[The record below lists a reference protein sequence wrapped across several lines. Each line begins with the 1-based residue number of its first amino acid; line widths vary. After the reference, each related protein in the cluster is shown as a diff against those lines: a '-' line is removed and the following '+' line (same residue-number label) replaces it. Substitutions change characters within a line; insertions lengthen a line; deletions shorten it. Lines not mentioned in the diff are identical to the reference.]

1 MKSLELSGR
10 WKMRRDTESE
20 WIDAAVPGC
29 VHTDLLAAGKID
41 DPYYRDNEQH
51 LFWIGKSDWVYRRT
65 FHVDPELLASERIAL
80 ECDGLD
86 TFATVLVNDTEV
98 GSADN
103 QFRRW
108 EFDVKPA
115 LQQGENTIQVM
126 LRSVYPY
133 MEEQQS
139 IRYLNL
145 TGVGQHRIDG
155 SNRVR
160 KSQCNFG
167 WDWGP
172 MCVTYGI
179 WQGIRIVGRNAAR
192 LNGIHVTQ
200 DHTAAG
206 RVTLGVH
213 AGVEWFSKAVL
224 SLRVTVT
231 KDGEVVAEA
240 TEPVSSGTADV
251 DFAIVGPELW
261 WPNGLG
267 DQPLYTVSAELRDRD
282 GVLDTADKT
291 IGLRTLRLRREKEA
305 EGESFEFVI
314 NDVPFF
320 AKGAN
325 WIPADT
331 FVTRVS
337 DEQYEDLIRSAA
349 DANMNMLRVWGGGIY
364 EPDVFYDLCDRYGV
378 CVWQDFMFA
387 CSAYPAYD
395 DAFMRS
401 VEQEARDTVARLRHH
416 PSIALWCGNNEIE
429 QINAAFIGNDA
440 GKMTWQEYESLFDEL
455 LPKLVT
461 ELDPERDYWPSSP
474 HTPHGSRSDANDPS
488 CGDAHLWDVWHGR
501 KPFEWYRT
509 CRHRFNSEFGFQ
521 SFPEPRVV
529 EGYTAP
535 EDRNITSYI
544 MELHQR
550 SGIGND
556 AIIQY
561 MLSWFRLPSSHEMTL
576 WVSQILQGMA
586 IKYAVEHWRRQMP
599 RGMGTLYW
607 QLNDCWPVASWA
619 SIDYHHNWKALHYMA
634 RRFFAPLLVSA
645 VEDDQSGTVEVHVTN
660 DLRTERDCTVLWEL
674 TDVDGRSLGSGELAA
689 PIGPGK
695 SRVVGSI
702 HCTDV
707 VRTVGERGLI
717 VWLDMV
723 SEDEVVSSN
732 MATFARPKHLSL
744 RRRQPEISVE
754 ALQDGV
760 FQVSLASEAPLL
772 WVWVEVEGSAGRLS
786 DSFFHLRPGHP
797 VTVQVRPSEELSL
810 GAFREKLRVCS
821 LADTY

>member
-1 MKSLELSGR
+1 MKILDLSGS
-10 WKMRRDTESE
+10 WQMRKDGETE
-20 WIDAAVPGC
+20 WVDAVVPGC

-41 DPYYRDNEQH
+41 DPYYRDNEQQ
-51 LFWIGKSDWVYRRT
+51 LFWIGRSDWIYRRA
-65 FHVDPELLASERIAL
+65 FQVEAELLASERVML

-86 TFATVLVNDTEV
+86 TFATVLVNDTQV

-115 LQQGENTIQVM
+115 LREGENTIQV
-126 LRSVYPY
+126 LLHSVYPY
-133 MEEQQS
+133 MEEQQGV
-139 IRYLNL
+139 RYLNL

-179 WQGIRIVGRNAAR
+179 WRDIRIVGRDTACLR
-192 LNGIHVTQ
+192 DVHITQ
-200 DHTAAG
+200 DHGTEG

-213 AGVEWFSKAVL
+213 ADVEPFSEAAT
-224 SLRVTVT
+224 SLRVTVAQ
-231 KDGEVVAEA
+231 DGKVVAEA
-240 TEPVSSGTADV
+240 TESVAASAADV
-251 DFAIVGPELW
+251 QLEIVEPELW

-267 DQPLYTVSAELRDRD
+267 EQPLYTVSAELRDRN
-282 GVLDTADKT
+282 GVLDTATKT
-291 IGLRTLRLRREKEA
+291 VGLRTLRLRRRKEA
-305 EGESFEFVI
+305 AGESFEFVV
-314 NDVPFF
+314 NGVPFF

-331 FVTRVS
+331 FVTRIS
-337 DEQYEDLIRSAA
+337 SAQYEDLVRSAA

-364 EPDVFYDLCDRYGV
+364 EPAAFYDLCDRYGI

-387 CSAYPAYD
+387 CSAYAAFD

-401 VEQEARDTVARLRHH
+401 VEAEARDTVARLRHH

-429 QINAAFIGNDA
+429 QIHAAFVGDEP
-440 GKMTWQEYESLFDEL
+440 GKMTWQEYQSLFDEL
-455 LPKLVT
+455 LPQVVT
-461 ELDPERDYWPSSP
+461 ALDPERDYWPSSP
-474 HTPHGSRSDANDPS
+474 HSPYGARTDANNPDW
-488 CGDAHLWDVWHGR
+488 GDAHLWDVWHGR
-501 KPFEWYRT
+501 KPFEWYRS

-521 SFPEPRVV
+521 SFPEPRIV
-529 EGYTAP
+529 ESYTAP

-607 QLNDCWPVASWA
+607 QLNDCWPVASWS
-619 SIDYHHNWKALHYMA
+619 SIDYYHNWKALHYMA

-645 VEDDQSGTVEVHVTN
+645 VEDEQSGTVEVHVTS
-660 DLRTERDCTVLWEL
+660 DLRVERECTVSWEL
-674 TDVDGRSLGSGELAA
+674 SDVDGGMLGSGDLPAVV
-689 PIGPGK
+689 GPGQ
-695 SRVVGSI
+695 SQVVGSI

-707 VRTVGERGLI
+707 RRTVGERGLI
-717 VWLDMV
+717 VWMDLV
-723 SEDEVVSSN
+723 SDGQVVSTN
-732 MATFARPKHLSL
+732 MATFARPKHLAL
-744 RRRQPEISVE
+744 RRRRPDVSVQALSSGGFQISLTT
-754 ALQDGV
+754 A
-760 FQVSLASEAPLL
+760 APLL
-772 WVWVEVEGSAGRLS
+772 WVWLEVDGTASRCS

-797 VTVQVRPSEELSL
+797 VTVEVYPSQELTL
-810 GAFREKLRVCS
+810 GAFKEKLRVRS
-821 LADTY
+821 LVETY